1 MAIEPI
7 QPTGAVG
14 PLSGASAATPST
26 EGARAVGNFKKVFAD
41 YMQDVNGLQA
51 EADKA
56 VRDLMVGKA
65 ENLHEVIAAV
75 SEADLSFRL
84 MMQIRNRL
92 VEAYQ
97 QIMRMQV

>member
-1 MAIEPI
+1 MPIEPI
-7 QPTGAVG
+7 QPPGIG
-14 PLSGASAATPST
+14 PLSGAPGAVPSSRAQ
-26 EGARAVGNFKKVFAD
+26 GARDFKDVFTR
-41 YMQDVNGLQA
+41 YLKDVDGLQL

-56 VRDLMVGKA
+56 VRDLMVGKT
-65 ENLHEVIAAV
+65 ENLHEVIASL
-75 SEADLSFRL
+75 SEADLTFRL

>member
-1 MAIEPI
+1 MPIEPV
-7 QPTGAVG
+7 QPPGIS
-14 PLSGASAATPST
+14 PLSGAPGAIPSSRAQ
-26 EGARAVGNFKKVFAD
+26 GARDFKEVFTR
-41 YMQDVNGLQA
+41 YLKDVNDLQI

-56 VRDLMVGKA
+56 VRDLMVGKT
-65 ENLHEVIAAV
+65 ENLHEVIAAM